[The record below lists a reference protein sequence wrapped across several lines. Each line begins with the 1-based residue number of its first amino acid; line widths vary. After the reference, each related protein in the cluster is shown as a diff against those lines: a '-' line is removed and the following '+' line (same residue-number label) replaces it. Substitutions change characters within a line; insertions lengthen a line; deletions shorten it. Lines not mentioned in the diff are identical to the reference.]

1 VVDRPILFSAP
12 MIQAL
17 LAGRE
22 TQTRRALNP
31 QPTLGAPTRFHL
43 IGTCNRTFRSEW
55 EAHDASGPVNAF
67 HKPPFVECH
76 TTTYSI
82 GDRLWVR
89 EAFSYREAIY
99 SSRDLLP
106 CGSPRPWYWADGNV
120 ADGDCSRPKPSI
132 HMPRWA
138 SRLTLTVTD
147 VRVQRG
153 MSIAEGVVNDGS
165 IFEIPGCYHFGP
177 DPVTAYFGLWEE
189 INGKGSWHANPFVA
203 AYSFTVYRENIDA
216 MPARDAALAEV

>member
-147 VRVQRG
+147 VRVQRLQEI
-153 MSIAEGVVNDGS
+153 SEADAIAEGVVNDGS

-177 DPVTAYFGLWEE
+177 DPVTAQ
-189 INGKGSWHANPFVA
+189 HDQR
-203 AYSFTVYRENIDA
+203 REG
-216 MPARDAALAEV
+216 